1 MKRKRNVE
9 CVVVRERDMGTCMER
24 RRREKK
30 EAVERV
36 LEGKG
41 KDWMKEG
48 EGGRD
53 RRERGERREGGRE
66 RRK

>member
-1 MKRKRNVE
+1 MYGKKRE
-9 CVVVRERDMGTCMER
+9 GEESWQ
-24 RRREKK
+24 

-36 LEGKG
+36 LKGKG

-48 EGGRD
+48 EGGRN
-53 RRERGERREGGRE
+53 RRERGEGRERGRE